1 MVFSCSIRFLFAVFS
16 SLSLSLSLSVS
27 CPSWMTQRQ
36 RPKQAIYTYS
46 WATLFFEP
54 LLVFRVVTEVL
65 RESRLADGQRGSE
78 AIMEAA
84 SAASAAT
91 ATATMVFVYGTLKR
105 GFPNY
110 PRLAAFDCPFAG
122 AGTTAAPASLVIG
135 PYSVPFLLPTPT
147 PSSGRLV
154 SGELYSASPSAL
166 ADLDLLEGTHLGV
179 YERRR
184 ITVVVDG
191 ASKEVEAQAYFAN
204 ASYAEFLWLR
214 CGGEAAEIAEYTME
228 HAGRYVP
235 PSGRSPGVSGL
246 MDAVR
251 AFLATAPPE
260 N

>member
-1 MVFSCSIRFLFAVFS
+1 
-16 SLSLSLSLSVS
+16 
-27 CPSWMTQRQ
+27 
-36 RPKQAIYTYS
+36 
-46 WATLFFEP
+46 
-54 LLVFRVVTEVL
+54 
-65 RESRLADGQRGSE
+65 
-78 AIMEAA
+78 MEAA
-84 SAASAAT
+84 WA

-105 GFPNY
+105 GFPNH

-122 AGTTAAPASLVIG
+122 AATTAAPASLIIG
-135 PYSVPFLLPTPT
+135 PYAVPFLLPAPT

-184 ITVVVDG
+184 ITVVVEG
-191 ASKEVEAQAYFAN
+191 TSKEVEAQAYFAN
-204 ASYAEFLWLR
+204 ASYAEALWLR
-214 CGGEAAEIAEYTME
+214 CGGEAAEIAEYSME
-228 HAGRYVP
+228 HTGRYVP

-251 AFLATAPPE
+251 AFLTAAQPE

>member
-1 MVFSCSIRFLFAVFS
+1 RAL
-16 SLSLSLSLSVS
+16 LRPLPPPHPDSVLRAS
-27 CPSWMTQRQ
+27 GLRRALLRVAQ
-36 RPKQAIYTYS
+36 RP
-46 WATLFFEP
+46 
-54 LLVFRVVTEVL
+54 R
-65 RESRLADGQRGSE
+65 R
-78 AIMEAA
+78 
-84 SAASAAT
+84 
-91 ATATMVFVYGTLKR
+91 
-105 GFPNY
+105 
-110 PRLAAFDCPFAG
+110 PRLAR
-122 AGTTAAPASLVIG
+122 GTLSPPVSRHGSFPVSVI
-135 PYSVPFLLPTPT
+135 ST
-147 PSSGRLV
+147 RRQ
-154 SGELYSASPSAL
+154 
-166 ADLDLLEGTHLGV
+166 GTHLGV

>member
-1 MVFSCSIRFLFAVFS
+1 MA
-16 SLSLSLSLSVS
+16 
-27 CPSWMTQRQ
+27 QRK
-36 RPKQAIYTYS
+36 RPKKAIYTVQLG
-46 WATLFFEP
+46 TLFFSP
-54 LLVFRVVTEVL
+54 FWFFRIKVL
-65 RESRLADGQRGSE
+65 RESRLAEERRFEG
-78 AIMEAA
+78 IMEAA
-84 SAASAAT
+84 SASA
-91 ATATMVFVYGTLKR
+91 ATMVFVYGTLKR
-105 GFPNY
+105 GFPNH
-110 PRLAAFDCPFAG
+110 PRLAAFNCPFAG
-122 AGTTAAPASLVIG
+122 AASTAAPASLVIG

-154 SGELYSASPSAL
+154 SGELYSASPSAV

-184 ITVVVDG
+184 ITVVVNG
-191 ASKEVEAQAYFAN
+191 ATKEVEAEAYFAN
-204 ASYAEFLWLR
+204 ASYAEALWLR

-251 AFLATAPPE
+251 GFLATAPPA